1 MELST
6 TVRTVVPATRER
18 VWDVLVDPAELSNV
32 LRPCFP
38 IPGVARAEVEG
49 GGALAVGRTRL
60 VHLTDGS
67 TGRETVQALTAPE
80 HHAYVLT
87 GIAPPFGWLVT
98 QGVADWR
105 LSPVD
110 GGTEVVWRY
119 TFTVSTPLARPLA
132 RGVMVPF
139 ARFMRAG
146 LASLGRL
153 AAAR

>member
-6 TVRTVVPATRER
+6 TATIVVPAAPER
-18 VWDVLVDPAELSNV
+18 VWDILVDPAALSDV

-49 GGALAVGRTRL
+49 GGTLEVGRTRL
-60 VHLTDGS
+60 VHLTDGT
-67 TGRETVQALTAPE
+67 TGREAVTALAAPE

-98 QGVADWR
+98 RGVADWR
-105 LSPVD
+105 LSAVE
-110 GGTEVVWRY
+110 GGTHVTWRY
-119 TFTVSTPLARPLA
+119 TFDASTPLARPLA
-132 RGVMVPF
+132 RLVLVPF

-146 LASLGRL
+146 LASLSRL
-153 AAAR
+153 AAGR